1 VLRLEQ
7 QFFFV
12 SCSLQDMIRFQL
24 STENSLI
31 TQKLVLQ
38 LNDTH
43 PSIAI
48 AELMRLLVDEHQMDW
63 DKAWHVTQ
71 NTLVLPTI
79 PYYQKL

>member
-1 VLRLEQ
+1 
-7 QFFFV
+7 
-12 SCSLQDMIRFQL
+12 
-24 STENSLI
+24 
-31 TQKLVLQ
+31 

-43 PSIAI
+43 SIAI